1 MVDIDGL
8 ANKLWEAQ
16 QTGTPCGP
24 LTADEP
30 ELTVSQAYAIQAYN
44 LERRDSPLLGRKIG
58 LTSRALQEWLE
69 VDQPDF
75 GGLLAEMEV
84 PLGGV
89 VDTTKLLQPRAEAEI
104 AFVLRDDLDFHVVT
118 AANVLSATEYILP
131 AIEIIDSRIADWK
144 ISYEDTIADNASSGM
159 YVLGTKPVKLAENPF
174 DLDLAGMVM
183 RKNGRVVST
192 GAGAACMGHPVNAVV
207 WLANTLCKLGTP
219 LRAGDVVLSG
229 ALGPVTEVAP
239 GDSVEADIAHVG
251 RVHVRF
257 A

>member
-8 ANKLWEAQ
+8 AKMLWDAQ
-16 QTGTPCGP
+16 QEGKPCPP
-24 LTADEP
+24 LTQDAPDLSVP
-30 ELTVSQAYAIQAYN
+30 QAYAIQAYN
-44 LERRDSPLLGRKIG
+44 LERRDSPLIGRKIG
-58 LTSRALQEWLE
+58 LTSKALQDWLE

-84 PLGGV
+84 PFGGV
-89 VDTTKLLQPRAEAEI
+89 VETSQLLQPRAEAEI
-104 AFVLRDDLDFHVVT
+104 AFVLSDDLDFHVVT
-118 AANVLSATEYILP
+118 AANVISATEYILP

-159 YVLGTKPVKLAENPF
+159 FVLGNDPVKLDAAKLE
-174 DLDLAGMVM
+174 LAGMVL

-192 GAGAACMGHPVNAVV
+192 GAGAACLGHPVNAVV

-239 GDSVEADIAHVG
+239 GDLVEAHIAHIG

-257 A
+257 R

>member
-1 MVDIDGL
+1 
-8 ANKLWEAQ
+8 
-16 QTGTPCGP
+16 
-24 LTADEP
+24 
-30 ELTVSQAYAIQAYN
+30 
-44 LERRDSPLLGRKIG
+44 
-58 LTSRALQEWLE
+58 
-69 VDQPDF
+69 
-75 GGLLAEMEV
+75 
-84 PLGGV
+84 
-89 VDTTKLLQPRAEAEI
+89 
-104 AFVLRDDLDFHVVT
+104 
-118 AANVLSATEYILP
+118 
-131 AIEIIDSRIADWK
+131 
-144 ISYEDTIADNASSGM
+144 M

-174 DLDLAGMVM
+174 DLDLAGMVL